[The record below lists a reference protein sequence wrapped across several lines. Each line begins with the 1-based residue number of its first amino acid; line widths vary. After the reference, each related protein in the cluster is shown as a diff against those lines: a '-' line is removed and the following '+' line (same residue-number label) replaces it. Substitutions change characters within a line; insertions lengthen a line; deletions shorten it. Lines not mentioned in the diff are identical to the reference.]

1 MSPECGTCV
10 WEGLG
15 SVVGREK
22 WGLSNTALVLMFR
35 EAQQNS
41 RRESWL
47 QSPSQKHQRTLVHR
61 EQDWCL
67 NWRSYTLQVLME
79 LRDSSV
85 QKTSHGSVAQRLH
98 KH

>member
-1 MSPECGTCV
+1 MSLEHGTHV

-15 SVVGREK
+15 PVVGREK
-22 WGLSNTALVLMFR
+22 WGLSNIALVLMFC
-35 EAQQNS
+35 EAQQNGG
-41 RRESWL
+41 RESWL
-47 QSPSQKHQRTLVHR
+47 QSPSRYQHTLVHR